1 MAVDTQVIPT
11 AQVRSP
17 IVDAGLHLRH
27 RADIDGLRAIAI
39 LAVLVFHAWPEI
51 LPGGFVGVDIF
62 FVISG
67 FLISSIIFKGLA
79 HDAFSFVD
87 FYSRRIKRIFPALA
101 VMLVAVLA
109 VGWYALLTDEFAQLG
124 KHVAAGAGF
133 VSNVVL
139 WREAGYF
146 DRDAALK
153 PLLHLWS
160 LGIEEQFYLGWPLLA
175 FLAWKWRINML
186 AVIAIV
192 GLSSFFLN
200 IAYVT
205 INESATFYLPV
216 TRIWELAVGSLLA
229 YGQVFRPQQLEAVQ
243 RAAKNLLAAIGAV
256 LLVASISL
264 LDSYRLFPGW
274 WGLLPT
280 GAMFLLIAA
289 GPQAWINRKILANR
303 ALVFVGLISYPL
315 YLWHWPLFSFQRIV
329 GPEPDTTVKVLT
341 LAAAFL
347 LAWLTYRFIETPV
360 RSGRAGRR
368 IAPALTVAVAA
379 VGVGGY
385 LVFVSILLPRSA
397 GFDLGRIITASNS
410 IAYPGPRLQPFGP
423 GPTQLRK
430 QGQHPQTVLFLGDST
445 IEQYYPRIDWLLTEG
460 AVQKSVVFAASGSCP
475 PIPQVQDDHRPHCA
489 GLVERALDYARNGN
503 VDTVVIG
510 ANWIQYFE
518 EYAEN
523 RYYFID
529 RGAHLALNGNAEGVR
544 QSFASLKNMMAS
556 LISQGKRVYLILQG
570 PTGTSVDPRVMIKRA
585 WPDMRFEI
593 QAPTLLK
600 RQLSEEFA
608 YFVSPL
614 RAAASEVG
622 AIVIDPVEE
631 LCTDATCALFAADGE
646 PVYKD
651 DAHLNPAYVR
661 KYVQYLD
668 PTLNGPV
675 RTETVRV
682 QESAGFRPLL

>member
-1 MAVDTQVIPT
+1 MPV
-11 AQVRSP
+11 AQVRSQT
-17 IVDAGLHLRH
+17 ANSGLHLRH

-39 LAVLVFHAWPEI
+39 LAVLVFHAWPEA
-51 LPGGFVGVDIF
+51 LPGGFVGVDVF

-79 HDAFSFVD
+79 HNTFSFID
-87 FYSRRIKRIFPALA
+87 FYARRIKRIFPALA
-101 VMLVAVLA
+101 LMLVAVLA

-175 FLAWKWRINML
+175 FLAWKWRINLL
-186 AVIAIV
+186 AVIVVV
-192 GLSSFFLN
+192 GLTSFLLN
-200 IAYVT
+200 VAFVAT
-205 INESATFYLPV
+205 NESATFYLPI

-229 YGQVFRPQQLEAVQ
+229 YGQTFKPQQLEAVQ
-243 RAAKNLLAAIGAV
+243 RAAKNPLAVAGAALLAAAIG
-256 LLVASISL
+256 L

-280 GAMFLLIAA
+280 LGMFLLIAA
-289 GPQAWINRKILANR
+289 GPEAWINRKILAAR
-303 ALVFVGLISYPL
+303 PMVFIGLISYPL

-329 GPEPDTTVKVLT
+329 GPEPGTAVKGLT
-341 LAAAFL
+341 LAVAFL
-347 LAWLTYRFIETPV
+347 LAWLTYRFVETPV

-368 IAPALTVAVAA
+368 IAPALAVTTIA

-385 LVFVSILLPRSA
+385 LVFASILLPRSA
-397 GFDLGRIITASNS
+397 NFDLDRIIEASNS

-430 QGQHPQTVLFLGDST
+430 QGQHPQSVLFLGDST
-445 IEQYYPRIDWLLTEG
+445 IEQYYPRIDWLLTERS
-460 AVQKSVVFAASGSCP
+460 VQKSVVFAASGSCP
-475 PIPQVQDDHRPHCA
+475 PIPHVRDDHRPHCD
-489 GLVERALDYARNGN
+489 GLVERALDYARDGG

-518 EYAEN
+518 QYPEN
-523 RYYFID
+523 QYYFVD
-529 RGAHLALNGNAEGVR
+529 HGAHLALSGNAEGVR
-544 QSFASLKNMMAS
+544 QSLASLQNMMGS
-556 LISQGKRVYLILQG
+556 LIAEGKRVYLILQG
-570 PTGTSVDPRVMIKRA
+570 PTGTYVDPRVMIKRT
-585 WPDMRFEI
+585 WSDMRFEI
-593 QAPTLLK
+593 QPPTVQK
-600 RQLSEEFA
+600 RQLSEAFA

-614 RAAASEVG
+614 RAVAAEVG
-622 AIVIDPVEE
+622 AVVIDPVEQ
-631 LCTDATCALFAADGE
+631 LCADATCALFTADGE

-651 DAHLNPAYVR
+651 HAHLNPAYVR

-668 PTLNGPV
+668 PVLSGPV
-675 RTETVRV
+675 RTETVRLR
-682 QESAGFRPLL
+682 ESGEYQPLL